1 MDIEKISNLIKTKRK
16 EKKLTQQQLA
26 QKLNVTEK
34 AISRWETGRGTPD
47 ISLLIP
53 LSKELGVSTNEL
65 LNGEENNIEEIINYI
80 DNNKKNKNKTPLII
94 SVIIYSITLILYL
107 SYLKVEYGMT
117 KLQISY
123 KGELVFN
130 TIFIILIAISNKIL
144 GTYYVDKIEEKNKIK
159 KTTYIIALIIYTI
172 MIFNLTLFTRR
183 IGEIKY
189 NLIPLKT
196 ISDYIINIKKY
207 NLREININIF
217 GNIFIFMPV
226 QYLIIKIFEL
236 KKTKIIILIDLI
248 ILLSIELSQLI
259 THTGIFDIDDIILNL
274 SGMLITLIIMKL
286 NHQFVLKNKN
296 S

>member
-1 MDIEKISNLIKTKRK
+1 MNLEKISNLIKTKRK
-16 EKKLTQQQLA
+16 EKNLTQHELA
-26 QKLNVTEK
+26 EKLNVTEK

-53 LSKELGVSTNEL
+53 LSKELGLSTNEL
-65 LNGEENNIEEIINYI
+65 LNGEENIEEIVNYI
-80 DNNKKNKNKTPLII
+80 DNNKKIKNKTPLII
-94 SVIIYSITLILYL
+94 SVIIYGITLILYL
-107 SYLKVEYGMT
+107 SYLKVEYGMS

-130 TIFIILIAISNKIL
+130 SIFILLIAISNKIL

-183 IGEIKY
+183 IGEIRY

-207 NLREININIF
+207 NLREIIINIF

-236 KKTKIIILIDLI
+236 KKSKIIILIDLI

-274 SGMLITLIIMKL
+274 SGMLITLILMKL
-286 NHQFVLKNKN
+286 NHKFVLKRKKL
-296 S
+296 

>member
-1 MDIEKISNLIKTKRK
+1 MNLEKISNLIKTKRK
-16 EKKLTQQQLA
+16 EKNLTQHELA
-26 QKLNVTEK
+26 EKLNVTEK

-53 LSKELGVSTNEL
+53 LSKELGLSTNEL
-65 LNGEENNIEEIINYI
+65 LNGEENIEEIVNYI
-80 DNNKKNKNKTPLII
+80 DNNKKIKNKTPLII

-107 SYLKVEYGMT
+107 SYLKVEYGMS

-172 MIFNLTLFTRR
+172 MIFNLTLFTRK
-183 IGEIKY
+183 IGEIRY

-274 SGMLITLIIMKL
+274 SGMLITLILMKL
-286 NHQFVLKNKN
+286 NHKFVLKRKN
-296 S
+296 L

>member
-1 MDIEKISNLIKTKRK
+1 MNLEKISNLIKTKRK
-16 EKKLTQQQLA
+16 EKNLTQHELA
-26 QKLNVTEK
+26 EKLNVTEK

-53 LSKELGVSTNEL
+53 LSKELGLSTNEL
-65 LNGEENNIEEIINYI
+65 LNGEENIEEIVNYI
-80 DNNKKNKNKTPLII
+80 DNNKKVKNKTPLII
-94 SVIIYSITLILYL
+94 SVIIYGITLILYL
-107 SYLKVEYGMT
+107 SYLKVEYGMS

-183 IGEIKY
+183 IGEIRY

-207 NLREININIF
+207 NLREIIINIF

-236 KKTKIIILIDLI
+236 KKSKIIILIDLI

-274 SGMLITLIIMKL
+274 SGMLITLILMKL
-286 NHQFVLKNKN
+286 NHKFVLKRKKL
-296 S
+296 

>member
-1 MDIEKISNLIKTKRK
+1 MNLEKISNLIKTKRK
-16 EKKLTQQQLA
+16 EKNLTQQELA
-26 QKLNVTEK
+26 ERLNVTEK

-53 LSKELGVSTNEL
+53 LAKELGLSTNEL
-65 LNGEENNIEEIINYI
+65 LNGEEKNIEEIINYI
-80 DNNKKNKNKTPLII
+80 DNNKKTKNKTPLIV

-107 SYLKVEYGMT
+107 SYLKVEYGIS

-130 TIFIILIAISNKIL
+130 TIFIILITISNKIL

-183 IGEIKY
+183 IGEIRY
-189 NLIPLKT
+189 NLMPLKT

-207 NLREININIF
+207 NLREIIINIF
-217 GNIFIFMPV
+217 GNVFIFMPV

-236 KKTKIIILIDLI
+236 KKSKIIILIDLM

-259 THTGIFDIDDIILNL
+259 THTGIFDIDDIILNI
-274 SGMLITLIIMKL
+274 SGMLITLILMKL
-286 NHQFVLKNKN
+286 NHKFVLKRKN
-296 S
+296 L

>member
-1 MDIEKISNLIKTKRK
+1 MNLEKISNLIKTKRK
-16 EKKLTQQQLA
+16 EKNLTQHELA
-26 QKLNVTEK
+26 EKLNVTEK

-53 LSKELGVSTNEL
+53 LSKELGLSTNEL
-65 LNGEENNIEEIINYI
+65 LNGEENIEEIVNYI
-80 DNNKKNKNKTPLII
+80 DNNKKIKNKTPLII

-107 SYLKVEYGMT
+107 SYLKVEYGMS

-183 IGEIKY
+183 IGEIRY

-196 ISDYIINIKKY
+196 ISDYIINTKKY
-207 NLREININIF
+207 NLREIIINIF

-236 KKTKIIILIDLI
+236 KKSKIIILIDLI

-274 SGMLITLIIMKL
+274 SGMLITLVLMKL
-286 NHQFVLKNKN
+286 NYKFVLKRKN
-296 S
+296 L

>member
-1 MDIEKISNLIKTKRK
+1 MNLKKISNLIKTKRK
-16 EKKLTQQQLA
+16 EKNLTQHELA
-26 QKLNVTEK
+26 EKLNVTEK

-53 LSKELGVSTNEL
+53 LSKELGLSTNEL
-65 LNGEENNIEEIINYI
+65 LNGEENIEEIVNYI
-80 DNNKKNKNKTPLII
+80 DNNKKIKNKTPLII

-107 SYLKVEYGMT
+107 SYLKVEYGMS

-130 TIFIILIAISNKIL
+130 TIFILLITISNKIL

-183 IGEIKY
+183 IGEIRY

-207 NLREININIF
+207 NLREIIINIF

-236 KKTKIIILIDLI
+236 KKSKIIILIDLI
-248 ILLSIELSQLI
+248 ILQSIELSQLI

-274 SGMLITLIIMKL
+274 SGMLITLILMKL
-286 NHQFVLKNKN
+286 NHKFVLKRKN
-296 S
+296 L

>member
-1 MDIEKISNLIKTKRK
+1 MNIEKISNLIKTKRK
-16 EKKLTQQQLA
+16 EKNLTQQELA
-26 QKLNVTEK
+26 EKLNVTEK

-53 LSKELGVSTNEL
+53 LSKELGLSTNEL
-65 LNGEENNIEEIINYI
+65 LNGEENIEKIVNYI
-80 DNNKKNKNKTPLII
+80 DNNKKQKNKTPLII
-94 SVIIYSITLILYL
+94 SLIIYGITLILYL
-107 SYLKVEYGMT
+107 SYLKVEYGIS

-130 TIFIILIAISNKIL
+130 TIFIILIAVSNKIL

-159 KTTYIIALIIYTI
+159 TTTYIIALIIYTI
-172 MIFNLTLFTRR
+172 MIFNLTLFTRK
-183 IGEIKY
+183 IGEIRY

-207 NLREININIF
+207 NLREISINIF

-236 KKTKIIILIDLI
+236 KKSKTIILIDLI

-274 SGMLITLIIMKL
+274 SGMLITLILMKL
-286 NHQFVLKNKN
+286 NHQFVLKKQKL
-296 S
+296 

>member
-1 MDIEKISNLIKTKRK
+1 MNLEKISNLIKTKRK
-16 EKKLTQQQLA
+16 EKNLTQQELA
-26 QKLNVTEK
+26 EKLNVTEK

-53 LSKELGVSTNEL
+53 LSKELGLSTNEL
-65 LNGEENNIEEIINYI
+65 LNGEENIEEIVNYI
-80 DNNKKNKNKTPLII
+80 DNNKKIKNKTPLII

-107 SYLKVEYGMT
+107 SYLKVEYGIS

-130 TIFIILIAISNKIL
+130 TIFIILIAVSNKIL

-172 MIFNLTLFTRR
+172 MIFNLTLFTRK
-183 IGEIKY
+183 IGEIRY

-196 ISDYIINIKKY
+196 ISDYIINTKKY

-236 KKTKIIILIDLI
+236 KKSKIIILIDLI

-274 SGMLITLIIMKL
+274 SGMLITLILMKL
-286 NHQFVLKNKN
+286 NHKFVLKRKN
-296 S
+296 L

>member
-1 MDIEKISNLIKTKRK
+1 MNLEKISNLIKTKRK
-16 EKKLTQQQLA
+16 EKNLTQHELA
-26 QKLNVTEK
+26 EKLNVTEK

-53 LSKELGVSTNEL
+53 LSKELGLSTNEL
-65 LNGEENNIEEIINYI
+65 LNGEENIEEIVNYI
-80 DNNKKNKNKTPLII
+80 DNNKKIKNKTPLII

-107 SYLKVEYGMT
+107 SYLKVEYGMS

-183 IGEIKY
+183 IGEIRY

-207 NLREININIF
+207 NLREIIINIF

-236 KKTKIIILIDLI
+236 KKSKIIILIDLI

-274 SGMLITLIIMKL
+274 SGMLMTLILMKL
-286 NHQFVLKNKN
+286 NHKFVLKRKKL
-296 S
+296 

>member
-1 MDIEKISNLIKTKRK
+1 MNLEKISNLIKTKRK
-16 EKKLTQQQLA
+16 EKNLTQHELA
-26 QKLNVTEK
+26 EKLNVTEK

-53 LSKELGVSTNEL
+53 LSKELGLSTNEL
-65 LNGEENNIEEIINYI
+65 LNGEENIEEIVNYI
-80 DNNKKNKNKTPLII
+80 DNNKKVKNKTPLII
-94 SVIIYSITLILYL
+94 SVIIYGITLILYL
-107 SYLKVEYGMT
+107 SYLKVEYGMS

-130 TIFIILIAISNKIL
+130 SIFILLIAISNKIL

-183 IGEIKY
+183 IGEIRY

-207 NLREININIF
+207 NLREIIINIF

-236 KKTKIIILIDLI
+236 KKSKIIILIDLI

-274 SGMLITLIIMKL
+274 SGMLITLILMKL
-286 NHQFVLKNKN
+286 NHKFVLKRKDL
-296 S
+296 

>member
-1 MDIEKISNLIKTKRK
+1 MNLEKISNLIKTKRK
-16 EKKLTQQQLA
+16 EKNLTQHELA
-26 QKLNVTEK
+26 EKLNVTEK

-53 LSKELGVSTNEL
+53 LSKELGLSTNEL
-65 LNGEENNIEEIINYI
+65 LNGEENIEEIVNYI
-80 DNNKKNKNKTPLII
+80 DNNKKIKNKTPLII

-107 SYLKVEYGMT
+107 SYLKVEYGMS

-130 TIFIILIAISNKIL
+130 TIFILLITISNKIL

-183 IGEIKY
+183 IGEIRY

-207 NLREININIF
+207 NLREIIINIF

-236 KKTKIIILIDLI
+236 KKSKIIILIDLI

-274 SGMLITLIIMKL
+274 SGMLITLILMKL
-286 NHQFVLKNKN
+286 NHKFVLKRKKL
-296 S
+296 

>member
-1 MDIEKISNLIKTKRK
+1 MNIEKISNLIKTKRK
-16 EKKLTQQQLA
+16 EKNLTQQELA
-26 QKLNVTEK
+26 EKLNVTEK

-53 LSKELGVSTNEL
+53 LSKELGLSTNEL
-65 LNGEENNIEEIINYI
+65 LNGEENIEKIVNYI
-80 DNNKKNKNKTPLII
+80 DNNKKQKNKTPLII
-94 SVIIYSITLILYL
+94 SVIIYGITLILYL
-107 SYLKVEYGMT
+107 SYLKVEYGIS

-130 TIFIILIAISNKIL
+130 TIFIILIAVSNKIL

-183 IGEIKY
+183 IGEIRY

-207 NLREININIF
+207 NLREIIINIF

-236 KKTKIIILIDLI
+236 KKSKIIILIDLI

-274 SGMLITLIIMKL
+274 SGMLITLILMKL
-286 NHQFVLKNKN
+286 NHKFVLKRKDL
-296 S
+296 

>member
-1 MDIEKISNLIKTKRK
+1 MNIEKISNLIKTKRK
-16 EKKLTQQQLA
+16 EKNLTQQELA
-26 QKLNVTEK
+26 EKLNVTEK

-53 LSKELGVSTNEL
+53 LSKELGLSTNEL
-65 LNGEENNIEEIINYI
+65 LNGEENIEKIVNYI
-80 DNNKKNKNKTPLII
+80 DNNKKQKNKTPLII
-94 SVIIYSITLILYL
+94 SVIIYGITLILYL
-107 SYLKVEYGMT
+107 SYLKVEYGIS

-130 TIFIILIAISNKIL
+130 TIFIILIAVSNKIL

-172 MIFNLTLFTRR
+172 MIFNLTLFTRK
-183 IGEIKY
+183 IGEIRY

-207 NLREININIF
+207 NLREIIINIF

-236 KKTKIIILIDLI
+236 KKSKTIILIDLI

-274 SGMLITLIIMKL
+274 SGMLITLILMKL
-286 NHQFVLKNKN
+286 NHQFVLKKQKL
-296 S
+296 

>member
-1 MDIEKISNLIKTKRK
+1 MNLEKISNLIKTKRK
-16 EKKLTQQQLA
+16 EKNLTQHELA
-26 QKLNVTEK
+26 EKLNVTEK

-53 LSKELGVSTNEL
+53 LSKELGLSTNEL
-65 LNGEENNIEEIINYI
+65 LNGEENIEEIVNYI
-80 DNNKKNKNKTPLII
+80 DNNKKIKNKTPLII

-107 SYLKVEYGMT
+107 SYLKVEYGMS

-183 IGEIKY
+183 IGEIRY

-196 ISDYIINIKKY
+196 ISDYIINTKKY
-207 NLREININIF
+207 NLREIIINIF

-236 KKTKIIILIDLI
+236 KKSKIIILIDLI

-274 SGMLITLIIMKL
+274 SGMLITLILMKL
-286 NHQFVLKNKN
+286 NHKFVLKRKN
-296 S
+296 L

>member
-1 MDIEKISNLIKTKRK
+1 MNLEKISNLIKTKRK
-16 EKKLTQQQLA
+16 EKNLTQHELA
-26 QKLNVTEK
+26 EKLNVTEK

-53 LSKELGVSTNEL
+53 LSKELGLSTNEL
-65 LNGEENNIEEIINYI
+65 LNGEENIEEIVNYI
-80 DNNKKNKNKTPLII
+80 DNNKKVKNKTPLII

-107 SYLKVEYGMT
+107 SYLKVEYGMS

-130 TIFIILIAISNKIL
+130 TIFILLIAISNKIL

-183 IGEIKY
+183 IGEIRY

-207 NLREININIF
+207 NLREIIINIF

-236 KKTKIIILIDLI
+236 KKSKIIILIDLI

-274 SGMLITLIIMKL
+274 SGMLITLILMKL
-286 NHQFVLKNKN
+286 NHKFVLKRKDL
-296 S
+296 

>member
-1 MDIEKISNLIKTKRK
+1 MNLEKISNLIKTKRK
-16 EKKLTQQQLA
+16 EKNLTQHELA
-26 QKLNVTEK
+26 EKLNVTEK

-53 LSKELGVSTNEL
+53 LSKELGLSTNEL
-65 LNGEENNIEEIINYI
+65 LNGEENIEEIVNYI
-80 DNNKKNKNKTPLII
+80 DNNKKVKNKTPLII
-94 SVIIYSITLILYL
+94 SVIIYGITLILYL
-107 SYLKVEYGMT
+107 SYLKVEYGMS

-130 TIFIILIAISNKIL
+130 SIFILLIAISNKIL

-183 IGEIKY
+183 IWEIRY

-207 NLREININIF
+207 NLREIIINIF

-236 KKTKIIILIDLI
+236 KKSKIIILIDLI

-274 SGMLITLIIMKL
+274 SGMLITLILMKL
-286 NHQFVLKNKN
+286 NHKFVLKRKDL
-296 S
+296 

>member
-1 MDIEKISNLIKTKRK
+1 MNLEKISNLIKTKRK
-16 EKKLTQQQLA
+16 EKNLTQHELA
-26 QKLNVTEK
+26 EKLNVTEK

-53 LSKELGVSTNEL
+53 LSKELGLSTNEL
-65 LNGEENNIEEIINYI
+65 LNGEENIEEIVNYI
-80 DNNKKNKNKTPLII
+80 DNNKKVKNKTPLII

-107 SYLKVEYGMT
+107 SYLKVEYGMS

-130 TIFIILIAISNKIL
+130 TIFILLIAISNKIL

-183 IGEIKY
+183 IGEIRY

-207 NLREININIF
+207 NLREIIINIF

-236 KKTKIIILIDLI
+236 KKSKIIILIDLV

-274 SGMLITLIIMKL
+274 SGMLITLILMKL
-286 NHQFVLKNKN
+286 NHKFVLKRKDL
-296 S
+296 

>member
-1 MDIEKISNLIKTKRK
+1 MNLEKISNLIKTKRK
-16 EKKLTQQQLA
+16 EKNLTQHELA
-26 QKLNVTEK
+26 EKLNVTEK

-53 LSKELGVSTNEL
+53 LSKELGLSTNEL
-65 LNGEENNIEEIINYI
+65 LNGEENIEEIVNYI
-80 DNNKKNKNKTPLII
+80 DNNKKVKNKTPLII
-94 SVIIYSITLILYL
+94 SVIIYGITLILYL
-107 SYLKVEYGMT
+107 SYLKVEYGMS

-183 IGEIKY
+183 IWEIRY

-207 NLREININIF
+207 NLREIIINIF

-236 KKTKIIILIDLI
+236 KKSKIIILIDLI

-274 SGMLITLIIMKL
+274 SGMLITLILMKL
-286 NHQFVLKNKN
+286 NHKFVLKRKDL
-296 S
+296 

>member
-1 MDIEKISNLIKTKRK
+1 MNLKKISNLIKTKRK
-16 EKKLTQQQLA
+16 EKNLTQHELA
-26 QKLNVTEK
+26 EKLNVTEK

-53 LSKELGVSTNEL
+53 LSKELGLSTNEL
-65 LNGEENNIEEIINYI
+65 LNGEENIEEIVNYI
-80 DNNKKNKNKTPLII
+80 DNNKKVKNKTPLII
-94 SVIIYSITLILYL
+94 SVIIYGITLILYL
-107 SYLKVEYGMT
+107 SYLKVEYGMS

-130 TIFIILIAISNKIL
+130 SIFILLIGISNKIL

-159 KTTYIIALIIYTI
+159 KTTNIIALIIYTI

-183 IGEIKY
+183 IGEIRY

-207 NLREININIF
+207 NLREIIINIF

-236 KKTKIIILIDLI
+236 KKSKTIILIDLI

-274 SGMLITLIIMKL
+274 SGMLITLILMKL
-286 NHQFVLKNKN
+286 NHKFVLKRKN
-296 S
+296 L

>member
-1 MDIEKISNLIKTKRK
+1 MNLEKISNLIKTKRK
-16 EKKLTQQQLA
+16 EKNLTQHELA
-26 QKLNVTEK
+26 EKLNVTEK

-53 LSKELGVSTNEL
+53 LSKELGLSTNEL
-65 LNGEENNIEEIINYI
+65 LNGEENIEEIVNYI
-80 DNNKKNKNKTPLII
+80 DNNKKIKNKTPLII

-107 SYLKVEYGMT
+107 SYLKVEYGMS

-183 IGEIKY
+183 IGEIRY

-207 NLREININIF
+207 NLREIIINIF

-236 KKTKIIILIDLI
+236 KKSKIIILIDLI

-274 SGMLITLIIMKL
+274 SGMLITLILMKL
-286 NHQFVLKNKN
+286 NHKFVLKRKDL
-296 S
+296 

>member
-1 MDIEKISNLIKTKRK
+1 MNLEKISNLIKTKRK
-16 EKKLTQQQLA
+16 EKNLTQHELA
-26 QKLNVTEK
+26 EKLNVTEK

-53 LSKELGVSTNEL
+53 LSKELGLSTNEL
-65 LNGEENNIEEIINYI
+65 LNGEENIEEIVNYI
-80 DNNKKNKNKTPLII
+80 DNNKKIKNKTPLII
-94 SVIIYSITLILYL
+94 SVIIYGITLILYL
-107 SYLKVEYGMT
+107 SYLKVEYGMS

-130 TIFIILIAISNKIL
+130 TIFILLITISNKIL

-183 IGEIKY
+183 IGEIRY

-207 NLREININIF
+207 NLREIIINIF

-236 KKTKIIILIDLI
+236 KKSKIIILIDLI

-274 SGMLITLIIMKL
+274 SGMLITLILMKL
-286 NHQFVLKNKN
+286 NHKFVLKRKKL
-296 S
+296 

>member
-1 MDIEKISNLIKTKRK
+1 MNLEKISNLIKTKRK
-16 EKKLTQQQLA
+16 EKNLTQHELA
-26 QKLNVTEK
+26 EKLNVTEK

-53 LSKELGVSTNEL
+53 LSKELGLSTNEL
-65 LNGEENNIEEIINYI
+65 LNGEENIEEIVNYI
-80 DNNKKNKNKTPLII
+80 DNNKKIKNKTPLII
-94 SVIIYSITLILYL
+94 SVIIYGITLILYL
-107 SYLKVEYGMT
+107 SYLKVEYGMS

-130 TIFIILIAISNKIL
+130 TIFILLIAISNKIL

-172 MIFNLTLFTRR
+172 MIFNLTLFTRK
-183 IGEIKY
+183 IGEIRY

-207 NLREININIF
+207 NLREIIINIF

-236 KKTKIIILIDLI
+236 KKSKIIILIDLI

-274 SGMLITLIIMKL
+274 SGMLITLILMKL
-286 NHQFVLKNKN
+286 NHKFVLKRKKL
-296 S
+296 

>member
-1 MDIEKISNLIKTKRK
+1 MNLEKISNLIKTKRK
-16 EKKLTQQQLA
+16 EKNLTQHELA
-26 QKLNVTEK
+26 EKLNVTEK

-53 LSKELGVSTNEL
+53 LSKELGLSTNEL
-65 LNGEENNIEEIINYI
+65 LNGEENIEEIVNYI
-80 DNNKKNKNKTPLII
+80 DNNKKVKNKTPLII
-94 SVIIYSITLILYL
+94 SVIIYGITLILYL
-107 SYLKVEYGMT
+107 SYLKVEYGMS

-130 TIFIILIAISNKIL
+130 TIFILLITISNKIL

-183 IGEIKY
+183 IGEIRY

-207 NLREININIF
+207 NLREIIINIF

-236 KKTKIIILIDLI
+236 KKSKIIILIDFI

-274 SGMLITLIIMKL
+274 SGMLITLVLMKL
-286 NHQFVLKNKN
+286 NHKFVLKRKKL
-296 S
+296 

>member
-1 MDIEKISNLIKTKRK
+1 MNLEKISNLIKTKRK
-16 EKKLTQQQLA
+16 EKNLTQHELA
-26 QKLNVTEK
+26 EKLNVTEK

-53 LSKELGVSTNEL
+53 LSKELGLSTNEL
-65 LNGEENNIEEIINYI
+65 LNGEENIEEIVNYI
-80 DNNKKNKNKTPLII
+80 DNNKKVKNKTPLII
-94 SVIIYSITLILYL
+94 SVIIYGITLILYL
-107 SYLKVEYGMT
+107 SYLKVEYGMS

-130 TIFIILIAISNKIL
+130 SIFILLIAISNKIL

-183 IGEIKY
+183 IGEIRY

-207 NLREININIF
+207 NLREIIINIF

-236 KKTKIIILIDLI
+236 KKSKIIILIDLI
-248 ILLSIELSQLI
+248 ILQSIELSQLI

-274 SGMLITLIIMKL
+274 SGMLITLILMKL
-286 NHQFVLKNKN
+286 NHKFVLKRKN
-296 S
+296 L

>member
-1 MDIEKISNLIKTKRK
+1 MNLEKISNLIKTKRK
-16 EKKLTQQQLA
+16 EKNLTQHELA
-26 QKLNVTEK
+26 EKLNVTEK

-53 LSKELGVSTNEL
+53 LSKELGLSTNEL
-65 LNGEENNIEEIINYI
+65 LNGEENIEEIVNYI
-80 DNNKKNKNKTPLII
+80 DNNKKIKNKTPLII

-107 SYLKVEYGMT
+107 SYLKVEYGMS

-172 MIFNLTLFTRR
+172 MIFNLTLFTRK
-183 IGEIKY
+183 IGEIRY

-236 KKTKIIILIDLI
+236 KNSKIIILIDLI

-274 SGMLITLIIMKL
+274 SGMLITLILMKL
-286 NHQFVLKNKN
+286 NHKFVLKRKN
-296 S
+296 L

>member
-1 MDIEKISNLIKTKRK
+1 MNLEKISNLIKTKRK
-16 EKKLTQQQLA
+16 EKNLKQHELA
-26 QKLNVTEK
+26 EKLNVTEK

-53 LSKELGVSTNEL
+53 LSKELGLSTNEL
-65 LNGEENNIEEIINYI
+65 LNGEENIEEIVNYI
-80 DNNKKNKNKTPLII
+80 DNNKKIKNKTPLII

-107 SYLKVEYGMT
+107 SYLKVEYGMS

-183 IGEIKY
+183 IGEIRY

-207 NLREININIF
+207 NLREIIINIF

-236 KKTKIIILIDLI
+236 KKSKIIILIDLI

-274 SGMLITLIIMKL
+274 SGMLITLILMKL
-286 NHQFVLKNKN
+286 NHKFVLKRKDL
-296 S
+296 

>member
-1 MDIEKISNLIKTKRK
+1 MNLEKISNLIKTKRK
-16 EKKLTQQQLA
+16 EKNLTQHELA
-26 QKLNVTEK
+26 EKLNVTEK

-53 LSKELGVSTNEL
+53 LSKELGLSTNEL
-65 LNGEENNIEEIINYI
+65 LNGEENIEEIVNYI
-80 DNNKKNKNKTPLII
+80 DNNKKIKNKTPLII

-107 SYLKVEYGMT
+107 SYLKVEYGMS

-130 TIFIILIAISNKIL
+130 SIFILLIAISNKIL

-183 IGEIKY
+183 IGEIRY

-207 NLREININIF
+207 NLREIIINIF

-236 KKTKIIILIDLI
+236 KKSKIIILIDLI

-274 SGMLITLIIMKL
+274 SGMLITLILMKL
-286 NHQFVLKNKN
+286 NHKFVLKRKDL
-296 S
+296 

>member
-1 MDIEKISNLIKTKRK
+1 MNLEKISNLIKTKRK
-16 EKKLTQQQLA
+16 EKNLTQHELA
-26 QKLNVTEK
+26 EKLNVTEK

-53 LSKELGVSTNEL
+53 LSKELGLSTNEL
-65 LNGEENNIEEIINYI
+65 LNGEENIEEIVNYI
-80 DNNKKNKNKTPLII
+80 DNNKKIKNKTPLII
-94 SVIIYSITLILYL
+94 SVIIYGITLILYL
-107 SYLKVEYGMT
+107 SYLKVEYGMS

-144 GTYYVDKIEEKNKIK
+144 GTYYVDKVEEKNKIK

-183 IGEIKY
+183 IGEIRY

-207 NLREININIF
+207 NLREIIINIF

-236 KKTKIIILIDLI
+236 KKSKIIILIDLI

-274 SGMLITLIIMKL
+274 SGMLITLVLMKL
-286 NHQFVLKNKN
+286 NHKFVLKRKDL
-296 S
+296 

>member
-1 MDIEKISNLIKTKRK
+1 MNLEKISNLIKTKRK
-16 EKKLTQQQLA
+16 EKNLTQHELA
-26 QKLNVTEK
+26 EKLNVTEK

-53 LSKELGVSTNEL
+53 LSKELGLSTNEL
-65 LNGEENNIEEIINYI
+65 LNGEENIEEIVNYI
-80 DNNKKNKNKTPLII
+80 DNNKKIKNKTPLII

-107 SYLKVEYGMT
+107 SYLKVEYGMS

-183 IGEIKY
+183 IGEIRY

-207 NLREININIF
+207 NLREIIINIF

-236 KKTKIIILIDLI
+236 KKSKIIILIDLI

-259 THTGIFDIDDIILNL
+259 THTGIFDIDDIILNI
-274 SGMLITLIIMKL
+274 SGMLITLVLMKL
-286 NHQFVLKNKN
+286 NHKFVLKRKDL
-296 S
+296 

>member
-1 MDIEKISNLIKTKRK
+1 MNLEKISNLIKTKRK
-16 EKKLTQQQLA
+16 EKNLTQHELA
-26 QKLNVTEK
+26 EKLNVTEK

-53 LSKELGVSTNEL
+53 LSKELGLSTNEL
-65 LNGEENNIEEIINYI
+65 LNGEENIEEIVNYI
-80 DNNKKNKNKTPLII
+80 DNNKKIKNKTPLII
-94 SVIIYSITLILYL
+94 SVIIYGITLILYL
-107 SYLKVEYGMT
+107 SYLKVEYGMS

-183 IGEIKY
+183 IGEIRY

-207 NLREININIF
+207 NLREIIINIF

-236 KKTKIIILIDLI
+236 KKSKTIILIDLI

-274 SGMLITLIIMKL
+274 LGMLIALILMKL
-286 NHQFVLKNKN
+286 NHQFVLKNEYL
-296 S
+296 

>member
-1 MDIEKISNLIKTKRK
+1 MNLEKISNLIKTKRK
-16 EKKLTQQQLA
+16 EKNLTQHELA
-26 QKLNVTEK
+26 EKLNVTEK

-53 LSKELGVSTNEL
+53 LSKELGLSTNEL
-65 LNGEENNIEEIINYI
+65 LNGEENIEEIVNYI
-80 DNNKKNKNKTPLII
+80 DNNKKIKNKTPLII
-94 SVIIYSITLILYL
+94 SVIIYGITLILYL
-107 SYLKVEYGMT
+107 SYLKVEYGMS

-130 TIFIILIAISNKIL
+130 TIFIILIAVSNKIL
-144 GTYYVDKIEEKNKIK
+144 GTYYVDKVEEKNKIK

-183 IGEIKY
+183 IGEIRY

-236 KKTKIIILIDLI
+236 KKSKIIILIDLI

-274 SGMLITLIIMKL
+274 SGMLITLILMKL
-286 NHQFVLKNKN
+286 NHKFVLKRKKL
-296 S
+296 

>member
-1 MDIEKISNLIKTKRK
+1 MNLEKISNLIKTKRK
-16 EKKLTQQQLA
+16 EKNLTQQELA
-26 QKLNVTEK
+26 EKLNVTEK

-53 LSKELGVSTNEL
+53 LSKELGLSTNEL
-65 LNGEENNIEEIINYI
+65 LNGEENIEEIVNYI
-80 DNNKKNKNKTPLII
+80 DNNKKVKNKTPLII
-94 SVIIYSITLILYL
+94 SVIIYGITLILYL
-107 SYLKVEYGMT
+107 SYLKVEYGMS

-130 TIFIILIAISNKIL
+130 TIFIILIAVSNKIL

-172 MIFNLTLFTRR
+172 MIFNLTLFTRK
-183 IGEIKY
+183 IGEIRY

-196 ISDYIINIKKY
+196 ISDYIINTKKY

-236 KKTKIIILIDLI
+236 KKSKIIILIDLI

-274 SGMLITLIIMKL
+274 SGMLITLILMKL
-286 NHQFVLKNKN
+286 NHKFVLKRKKL
-296 S
+296 

>member
-1 MDIEKISNLIKTKRK
+1 MNLEKISNLIKTKRK
-16 EKKLTQQQLA
+16 EKNLTQHELA
-26 QKLNVTEK
+26 EKLNVTEK

-53 LSKELGVSTNEL
+53 LSKELGLSTNEL
-65 LNGEENNIEEIINYI
+65 LNGEENIEEIVNYI
-80 DNNKKNKNKTPLII
+80 DNNKKVKNKTPLII
-94 SVIIYSITLILYL
+94 SVIIYGITLILYL
-107 SYLKVEYGMT
+107 SYLKVEYGMS

-130 TIFIILIAISNKIL
+130 SIFILLIAISNKIL

-183 IGEIKY
+183 IGEIRY

-207 NLREININIF
+207 NLREIIINIF

-236 KKTKIIILIDLI
+236 KKSKIIILIDLI

-274 SGMLITLIIMKL
+274 SGMLITLVLMKL
-286 NHQFVLKNKN
+286 NHKFVLKRKDL
-296 S
+296 

>member
-1 MDIEKISNLIKTKRK
+1 MNLEKISNLIKTKRK
-16 EKKLTQQQLA
+16 EKNLTQHELA
-26 QKLNVTEK
+26 EKLNVTEK

-53 LSKELGVSTNEL
+53 LSKELGLSTNEL
-65 LNGEENNIEEIINYI
+65 LNGEENIEEIVNYI
-80 DNNKKNKNKTPLII
+80 DNNKKVKNKTPLII
-94 SVIIYSITLILYL
+94 SVIIYGITLILYL
-107 SYLKVEYGMT
+107 SYLKVEYGMS

-130 TIFIILIAISNKIL
+130 TIFIILIAVSNKIL

-172 MIFNLTLFTRR
+172 MIFNLTLFTRK
-183 IGEIKY
+183 IGEIRY

-207 NLREININIF
+207 NLREIIINIF

-236 KKTKIIILIDLI
+236 KKSKIIILIDLI

-274 SGMLITLIIMKL
+274 SGMLITLILMKL
-286 NHQFVLKNKN
+286 NHKFVLKRKKL
-296 S
+296 